1 MYNGGGG
8 GGGSRPPT
16 AGQGVGPEMRY
27 ANSASPRPPTG
38 AAARPYTPGNY
49 QDAYAPVAAT
59 TTQYARP
66 STQGSQMPPSTS
78 HSNLQGF
85 ELQDPGRRPSVPTPV
100 YDRPS
105 YSRGNS
111 PAPYGGGYN
120 ESRDDFHG
128 QNYASE
134 ETYPLTAY
142 AQHPMT
148 PGTPYD
154 GFEGD
159 TGDAGYSIHFDS

>member
-16 AGQGVGPEMRY
+16 AQTPEMRY

-38 AAARPYTPGNY
+38 PTRPYTPGNY
-49 QDAYAPVAAT
+49 QDVPSTAAPPAT
-59 TTQYARP
+59 YYRP
-66 STQGSQMPPSTS
+66 STQGSQIPPSS
-78 HSNLQGF
+78 SNSNIQGY
-85 ELQDPGRRPSVPTPV
+85 ELQDTGRRPSMPTPA

-111 PAPYGGGYN
+111 PGPYGNYN
-120 ESRDDFHG
+120 ESHDDLHRQG
-128 QNYASE
+128 YPGE

-142 AQHPMT
+142 PPPPMT

-154 GFEGD
+154 AFEGE
-159 TGDAGYSIHFDS
+159 TGNAQCLSRF

>member
-8 GGGSRPPT
+8 NASRPPT
-16 AGQGVGPEMRY
+16 GQGPEMRY

-38 AAARPYTPGNY
+38 AARPYTPGGY
-49 QDAYAPVAAT
+49 QDAYAPAAAVPYT
-59 TTQYARP
+59 RP
-66 STQGSQMPPSTS
+66 STQGSQIPPSTS
-78 HSNLQGF
+78 HSNIQGY
-85 ELQDPGRRPSVPTPV
+85 ELQEPGRRPSMPTPV

-105 YSRGNS
+105 YSRTNS
-111 PAPYGGGYN
+111 PAPYGGYN
-120 ESRDDFHG
+120 ESRDDFHAA
-128 QNYASE
+128 NYTSE

-159 TGDAGYSIHFDS
+159 TGNAQYYSLLFDV